1 MDDADLAEER
11 MERDLEL
18 AVQAARGVQP
28 QYALHCDDC
37 GEPLAA
43 HRQPYG
49 RCVRCQ
55 AKREAAV
62 RRGLVGV

>member
-1 MDDADLAEER
+1 MDDADRTEER
-11 MERDLEL
+11 MEVELERL
-18 AVQAARGVQP
+18 VQAARGVQP
-28 QYALHCDDC
+28 QYALRCDAC

-49 RCVRCQ
+49 RCVLCQ
-55 AKREAAV
+55 SLREAAV